1 MALFGKKKKAKK
13 EAARQAELYANN
25 DESVYENYVM
35 SNADL
40 MADYNQNWAGQGM
53 SAAEYGNMHYY
64 GSGQSEGRSLT
75 GAPAPKASSRGG
87 GGGGGGGGGAAAGP
101 DPMVA
106 EMERQEAARVAAEAA
121 RVAEMDKNNASINQM
136 FDARAPSYDQY
147 ADDLYSHNMESYDTN
162 ADKARDQT
170 KFAMARTGNV
180 GGSVDADTS
189 GNLEQ
194 MYQEGLLN
202 LKSGS
207 RDAAN
212 SLKAKDDQQRNSMLQ
227 QSASG
232 TYNPRLRS
240 SQPAAMDTSMTT
252 MNAGVGNQFQSLL
265 GGIGGAGNKW
275 QGGY

>member
-1 MALFGKKKKAKK
+1 MALFGKRKKAKK
-13 EAARQAELYANN
+13 EAGKNAELYANN

-64 GSGQSEGRSLT
+64 GSGQEEGRSLT
-75 GAPAPKASSRGG
+75 GAPPPRASSGG

-136 FDARAPSYDQY
+136 FDARAPAYDQY
-147 ADDLYSHNMESYDTN
+147 ADDLYAHNMESYDTN

-189 GNLEQ
+189 GNLER
-194 MYQEGLLN
+194 MYQEGLGN

-212 SLKAKDDQQRNSMLQ
+212 TLKGKDDQQRNSMLQ

-240 SQPAAMDTSMTT
+240 SQPAAMDTSMTS

-275 QGGY
+275 SGGY

>member
-1 MALFGKKKKAKK
+1 
-13 EAARQAELYANN
+13 
-25 DESVYENYVM
+25 M
-35 SNADL
+35 SKQSQGYDPTNPNHNMYDSSTWVPSGGGSRPY
-40 MADYNQNWAGQGM
+40 DPFDSSTWGQNHGGVTGGGGNTQGM
-53 SAAEYGNMHYY
+53 NPAAPPPP
-64 GSGQSEGRSLT
+64 
-75 GAPAPKASSRGG
+75 GAAPPPPPGY
-87 GGGGGGGGGAAAGP
+87 GGGGGGGGAPAV

-106 EMERQEAARVAAEAA
+106 EMMRQEEAAKAAEAA
-121 RVAEMDKNNASINQM
+121 AKAERESNNASINQM
-136 FDARAPSYDQY
+136 FDDRIPAYDQY

-162 ADKARDQT
+162 ADKARNQA

-189 GNLEQ
+189 GNMER

-212 SLKAKDDQQRNSMLQ
+212 TLKAKDDQQRNSMLQ

-232 TYNPRLRS
+232 TYDPRLKS

-265 GGIGGAGNKW
+265 GGIGGASNKW